1 MNVQLGPHVELD
13 PLKLVDSRWL
23 VCANSGAGKSY
34 LIRRFC
40 EQVVRNIP
48 TIILDREGEFATL
61 REKFDVVL
69 VGRTKDGAEVDTS
82 VATAAKLARKLVEL
96 RVSAVIDLSELAK
109 QDQRR
114 FVRLFIESLIK
125 LPRSMWAP
133 MFVVIDEAHEYCP
146 ESGRD
151 AESREAVVALMAQGR
166 KRGLGAIL
174 ATQRLSKLSKDAVSE
189 ANNVCIGRFAQDV
202 DLRRASDILGFVGK
216 QEWTTLRQLKPGEFY
231 AFGPAF
237 KNPDTT
243 KFRCD
248 PVITTHPKA
257 GQRHRVTTPQPS
269 KAILKVAPELAELQQ
284 KIEEERNELDA
295 LRKEVKELRKNKPVV
310 KNTDEVAS
318 LRKRLVSAE
327 EEIAAARYDGE
338 LNAVNKLWPTLQRI
352 AEMIER
358 MRVLTDEVRK
368 TSARVRV
375 KNGVKKQPRR
385 SVDTIAALHRGSR
398 SAVPVRYS
406 ENDPKNSRISSTTV
420 NGELGRGA
428 PTKLLNALLMY
439 DEPISKGRA
448 ALLAGVAPTSST
460 FRNAASRLRVLGY
473 LDDAGD
479 LIGATDAARTKFP
492 DAPRLPTG
500 ADLVEYWKAEMG
512 ASSAPG
518 RLFAILADAGEPM
531 TKEDAAAQSDLDPDT
546 STFRNAASRLRVLGL
561 LVDKGG
567 RIAVPEE
574 LTE

>member
-1 MNVQLGPHVELD
+1 MTYSAQLGPHVVVD
-13 PLKLVDSRWL
+13 PLKLIDSRWL

-40 EQVVRNIP
+40 EQVVGKIP

-109 QDQRR
+109 QDQRK
-114 FVRLFIESLIK
+114 FVRLFLEALIK

-216 QEWTTLRQLKPGEFY
+216 QEWNTLRQLKPGEFY

-257 GQRHRVTTPQPS
+257 GERHRVTTPQPS
-269 KAILKVAPELAELQQ
+269 KAILKVAPELADLQQ
-284 KIEEERNELDA
+284 KIEEERNELER
-295 LRKEVKELRKNKPVV
+295 LREENKTLKRGKTPVVVKAAPLVDVDEVRREGQATFAKAIRPAFVQLQEYAHRLRKNNDLSLPKVETIVQNGLNLIDEKLKGGVRARARVDRTRAV
-310 KNTDEVAS
+310 KLAALAEQ
-318 LRKRLVSAE
+318 LRTPKRQ
-327 EEIAAARYDGE
+327 RDPQRDPDGE
-338 LNAVNKLWPTLQRI
+338 LGK
-352 AEMIER
+352 
-358 MRVLTDEVRK
+358 
-368 TSARVRV
+368 
-375 KNGVKKQPRR
+375 
-385 SVDTIAALHRGSR
+385 
-398 SAVPVRYS
+398 
-406 ENDPKNSRISSTTV
+406 
-420 NGELGRGA
+420 GA
-428 PTKLLNALLMY
+428 PMKLLTALLMY
-439 DEPISKGRA
+439 TEPISKGRA
-448 ALLAGVAPTSST
+448 ALIAGVPPTSST
-460 FRNAASRLRVLGY
+460 FRNAASKLRVLGY
-473 LDDAGD
+473 MDDVGD
-479 LIGATDAARTKFP
+479 EISASDAAREKFGDVEP
-492 DAPRLPTG
+492 LPTG
-500 ADLVEYWKAEMG
+500 PDLVDYWKTEMG
-512 ASSAPG
+512 TNSAPG
-518 RLFAILADAGEPM
+518 RLFAVLADAGEPIAR
-531 TKEDAAAQSDLDPDT
+531 EYAAAQADLDPDT
-546 STFRNAASRLRVLGL
+546 STFRNAASKLRVLGL

-567 RIAVPEE
+567 RISVPEE
-574 LTE
+574 LTA